1 MNILQ
6 LILIQIVT
14 FVFIVLFLRWLLY
27 NQIAR
32 AVKRLQKLNQQNM
45 QKEMILKEEIERAKK
60 EVDLEIK
67 KSKVQAE
74 EIKEEARE
82 ETERLREETIE
93 KSRQEAKRIIGLAV
107 KDIKRK
113 QSEFV
118 LEMES
123 KAVHVAADMVRYIF
137 TDKGLGNLHLKL
149 IDELIEDIRDLD
161 EGRIDTKTKED
172 KAEVISA
179 HALQD
184 KQKEK
189 LKTALSSKL
198 GTDITLTERLSP
210 EVLAGLVVKMGSF
223 IIDGSI
229 ENKLKKVVPMMKK
242 KMREM

>member
-1 MNILQ
+1 MDILR

-14 FVFIVLFLRWLLY
+14 FVFIVLFLRRLLY

-60 EVDLEIK
+60 EADLEIK
-67 KSKVQAE
+67 KSNVQAE

-82 ETERLREETIE
+82 EAERLREETIE
-93 KSRQEAKRIIGLAV
+93 KSKQEAKRIIGEAV

-113 QSEFV
+113 QNEFV
-118 LEMES
+118 LEMEN
-123 KAVHVAADMVRYIF
+123 KTVHVAADIVRYIF

-172 KAEVISA
+172 KAEVVSA
-179 HALQD
+179 YALQD

-189 LKTALSSKL
+189 LKTILSSKL

-210 EVLAGLVVKMGSF
+210 EVVAGLIVKMGSF

>member
-1 MNILQ
+1 M
-6 LILIQIVT
+6 
-14 FVFIVLFLRWLLY
+14 
-27 NQIAR
+27 
-32 AVKRLQKLNQQNM
+32 
-45 QKEMILKEEIERAKK
+45 
-60 EVDLEIK
+60 EIK
-67 KSKVQAE
+67 KSNVQAE

-82 ETERLREETIE
+82 EAERLREETIE
-93 KSRQEAKRIIGLAV
+93 KSKQEAKRIIGEAV

-113 QSEFV
+113 QNEFV
-118 LEMES
+118 LEMEN
-123 KAVHVAADMVRYIF
+123 KTVHVAADIVRYIF

-172 KAEVISA
+172 KAEVVSA
-179 HALQD
+179 YALQD

-189 LKTALSSKL
+189 LKTILSSKL

-210 EVLAGLVVKMGSF
+210 EVVAGLIVKMGSF